1 MMDLPLYPDGYAP
14 RPPGEVEF
22 ETVEL
27 VVYPDRRR
35 VFLHVVVTPFLER
48 PNLLLTA
55 RGPDGAIAAEMSVIE
70 TMHHDMEFTMHLR
83 RPGDTAGEYT
93 LTLDLY
99 YESRNPPQAR
109 HETTFVVPEAAEP
122 PAG

>member
-1 MMDLPLYPDGYAP
+1 MMDLPLYPDGFAP
-14 RPPGEVEF
+14 RPPDEVEI

-35 VFLHVVVTPFLER
+35 VFLHVAVTPFLKR

-55 RGPDGAIAAEMSVIE
+55 RSADGAVAAEMSVIE

-83 RPGDTAGEYT
+83 RPGDTAGEYS
-93 LTLDLY
+93 LTIDLY

-109 HETTFVVPEAAEP
+109 YDMTFVVPDATDP